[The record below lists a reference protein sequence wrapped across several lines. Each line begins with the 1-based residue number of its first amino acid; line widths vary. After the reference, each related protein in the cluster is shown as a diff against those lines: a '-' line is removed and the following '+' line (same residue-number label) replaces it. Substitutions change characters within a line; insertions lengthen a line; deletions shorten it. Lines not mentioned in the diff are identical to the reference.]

1 MVANVFPCPKC
12 SQLNTTRRFT
22 CKNCG
27 ADLKEVLDSV
37 EPLEKVEKTRFA
49 RTLDIIIVVV
59 FLGIIIGV
67 TVPPLFYNFES
78 STAESTAMHIGR
90 AMSSTITNKH
100 SEYLISRTDYTV
112 FDVVVH
118 TQYFDGI
125 KATTGTLPGDGQIS
139 ADSPTTIRLNYKNKV
154 FKWDYIP
161 RNGDTPALITENV
174 DSFPL
179 ITPDM

>member
-1 MVANVFPCPKC
+1 MVAEVFPCPQC
-12 SQLNTTRRFT
+12 SQLNTTHRTT

-27 ADLKEVLDSV
+27 ADLKQVLDSV

-49 RTLDIIIVVV
+49 RTLDIIIVV
-59 FLGIIIGV
+59 FLGIISAVI
-67 TVPPLFYNFES
+67 VPPLFYNFES

-100 SEYLISRTDYTV
+100 SEYLINKTDYTV
-112 FDVVVH
+112 FDVVVD

-125 KATTGTLPGDGQIS
+125 KATTGTSPRDGQIS
-139 ADSPTTIRLNYKNKV
+139 ADSPTTISLNYKNTV

-161 RNGDTPALITENV
+161 RKGDTPAFLEENS
-174 DSFPL
+174 DSFQ
-179 ITPDM
+179 IYTPDK